1 LAQIK
6 KRCRDCAFFSLASE
20 GLDLDRCRFFDR
32 SLSREETMLKI
43 ECPEHIVR
51 EDEKDVE
58 FYMPERSA
66 KKDTYEKEIK
76 KYSIYMVVLVVL
88 GIGFFYIITSVI

>member
-1 LAQIK
+1 LKLAN
-6 KRCRDCAFFSLASE
+6 KRCRDCAFFSLTSE
-20 GLDLDRCRFFDR
+20 GLDLDRCRFFDK
-32 SLSREETMLKI
+32 SLSREEAMLKI
-43 ECPEHIVR
+43 ECPEYILR

-66 KKDTYEKEIK
+66 KKDIYEKEIR

-88 GIGFFYIITSVI
+88 GIGFFYIVTAVV